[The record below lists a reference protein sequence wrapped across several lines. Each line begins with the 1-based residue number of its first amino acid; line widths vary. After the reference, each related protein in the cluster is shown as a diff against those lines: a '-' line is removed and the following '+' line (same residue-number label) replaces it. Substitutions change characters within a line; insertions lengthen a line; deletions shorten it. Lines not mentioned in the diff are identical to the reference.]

1 MGDSKTKNESL
12 LKRKPSLQTNFN
24 KDPKKPIMSRE
35 QVSVMSHN
43 EREHRRKE
51 AEIAERMAKN
61 PYIYFTTPK
70 FRDWLRE
77 QQLILIVLAINLVVV
92 LVCYQLFYSSTENS

>member
-1 MGDSKTKNESL
+1 MGDSKNKNESL

-24 KDPKKPIMSRE
+24 KDPTKPIMSRE
-35 QVSVMSHN
+35 QVSVMSSA

-51 AEIAERMAKN
+51 AELAQKLAKN
-61 PYIYFTTPK
+61 PFLYFYTSN
-70 FRDWLRE
+70 FRDWLVE

-92 LVCYQLFYSSTENS
+92 LICYQLFYAE